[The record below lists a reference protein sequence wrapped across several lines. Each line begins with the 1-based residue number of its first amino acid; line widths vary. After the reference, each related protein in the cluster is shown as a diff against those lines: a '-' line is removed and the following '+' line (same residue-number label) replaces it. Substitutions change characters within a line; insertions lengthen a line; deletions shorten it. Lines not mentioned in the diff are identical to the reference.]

1 LEANSIDDYHSGFF
15 FGILAEIHTSAF
27 SLELIF
33 SFVLLIILL
42 FGSAMVSGAEVAFF
56 SLDHNDKLKL
66 KEPHSEK
73 NNRVLKLLAS
83 SRKLL
88 ATILIANNLF
98 NIGIIITAYYI
109 IQSLFEFNN
118 PIVTFLIESI
128 AMTFIIVLFGE
139 VMPKVYANYHNIR
152 FARFMSMPLLV
163 MQAIFNPLS
172 MILVRSTTLLEKRL
186 SRHTKH
192 FTKEELDKAIDIATE
207 QTATREEKDILKSI
221 VQFGDIAVK
230 QIMRSRMD
238 IVAIDDAENFKVV
251 YDTILKSG
259 FSRIPVY
266 HETLDDIIGLLYTK
280 DLLNYLDENEK
291 FNWKKLLRKPFFVP
305 ENKKIED
312 LLKEFQNRRVHLAIV
327 VDEYGGTSGIVTLED
342 IMEEI
347 IGDIVDEYDEI
358 ENPGFEKIDELTYIF
373 EGKTLLNDFCRE
385 WDIAQE
391 YFDEIKGDADSVA
404 GLMLELFEKIP
415 QKNEKVSFKEFTFEA
430 IDVSSKQIIKVKV
443 TKQKP
448 DDQ

>member
-1 LEANSIDDYHSGFF
+1 LEVNSIDDYHSGFI
-15 FGILAEIHTSAF
+15 GVLADIHTSAF
-27 SLELIF
+27 SIELIF
-33 SFVLLIILL
+33 SFVLLVLLL

-56 SLDHNDKLKL
+56 SLTQKDQLGL
-66 KEPHSEK
+66 KEKDSEK
-73 NNRVLKLLAS
+73 NNRILKLLSS

-118 PIVTFLIESI
+118 LLITFLVESI
-128 AMTFIIVLFGE
+128 AMTFVIVLFGE
-139 VMPKVYANYHNIR
+139 VMPKVYANYHNVR
-152 FARFMSMPLLV
+152 FARFMATPLII
-163 MQAIFNPLS
+163 MQAMFKPLS
-172 MILVRSTTLLEKRL
+172 MIMVRSTTLLEKRL
-186 SRHTKH
+186 SRHGKH

-207 QTATREEKDILKSI
+207 QSVTREEKDILKSI

-238 IVAIDDAENFKVV
+238 IVAIDEAENFEVV
-251 YDTILKSG
+251 YATILKSG
-259 FSRIPVY
+259 FSRIPVFRD
-266 HETLDDIIGLLYTK
+266 TLDHIIGLLYTK
-280 DLLNYLDENEK
+280 DLLNYLDESEK
-291 FNWKKLLRKPFFVP
+291 FDWRKLLRKPFFVP

-347 IGDIVDEYDEI
+347 IGDIVDEYDEM
-358 ENPGFEKIDELTYIF
+358 ENTGFEKIDEYNYIF

-391 YFDEIKGDADSVA
+391 YFDEVKGDADSVA

-430 IDVSSKQIIKVKV
+430 FDVSSKQIIKVKV

-448 DDQ
+448 DDN